1 MVNFGDNTANLIATN
16 STVSNEISET
26 YPKSDPS
33 NPDNDERSALC
44 LGSTSQQ
51 QWWNTVSQQQWWDAV
66 PLGRE
71 NCIESNVSFL
81 ADYSKNDSNLYGV
94 SLANGRSNIGTSI
107 ITDG

>member
-71 NCIESNVSFL
+71 NCIDIGTGFL
-81 ADYSKNDSNLYGV
+81 ADYSKNDESLYGV
-94 SLANGRSNIGTSI
+94 NLPS
-107 ITDG
+107 